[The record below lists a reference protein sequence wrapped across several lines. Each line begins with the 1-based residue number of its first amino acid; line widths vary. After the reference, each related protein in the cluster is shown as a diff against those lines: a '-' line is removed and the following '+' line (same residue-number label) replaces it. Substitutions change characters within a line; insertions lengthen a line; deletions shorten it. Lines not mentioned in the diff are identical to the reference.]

1 MLFLISIFFLRL
13 GRGKVSDRGTFRRS
27 PGFPIAC
34 AEPAE
39 RSPVLDTW
47 DTTPARRPNARRLPG
62 PQKRGT
68 TCSYMYRKYNYVPN
82 ANMVH
87 NDSMRT
93 RTNLHIDNDALA
105 FASSY
110 ANAKGVSLGIAV
122 SELIRRAEQTTGQE
136 IPSPRLVM
144 NRHGYLE
151 IADTGDRITPEMV
164 KEASEDA
171 LV

>member
-1 MLFLISIFFLRL
+1 M
-13 GRGKVSDRGTFRRS
+13 K
-27 PGFPIAC
+27 
-34 AEPAE
+34 
-39 RSPVLDTW
+39 
-47 DTTPARRPNARRLPG
+47 
-62 PQKRGT
+62 
-68 TCSYMYRKYNYVPN
+68 
-82 ANMVH
+82 
-87 NDSMRT
+87 T
-93 RTNLHIDNDALA
+93 RTNLHLDNDALE

-110 ANAKGVSLGIAV
+110 ADAKGVSLGIAI
-122 SELIRRAEQTTGQE
+122 SELIRRAEWMAGQE

>member
-1 MLFLISIFFLRL
+1 
-13 GRGKVSDRGTFRRS
+13 
-27 PGFPIAC
+27 
-34 AEPAE
+34 
-39 RSPVLDTW
+39 
-47 DTTPARRPNARRLPG
+47 
-62 PQKRGT
+62 
-68 TCSYMYRKYNYVPN
+68 MYHADIYVPN
-82 ANMVH
+82 VNMVH

-122 SELIRRAEQTTGQE
+122 SDLIRRAERTAGQE
-136 IPSPRLVM
+136 IPSSRLVM

-164 KEASEDA
+164 KEASEDGLA
-171 LV
+171 